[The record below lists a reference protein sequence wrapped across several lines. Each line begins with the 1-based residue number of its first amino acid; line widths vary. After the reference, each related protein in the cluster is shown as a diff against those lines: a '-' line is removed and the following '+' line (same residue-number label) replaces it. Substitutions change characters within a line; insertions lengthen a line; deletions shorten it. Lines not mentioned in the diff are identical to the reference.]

1 VRIGIGRKIG
11 FGFALQVV
19 LIVASGAV
27 NMFQFKNA
35 ETLAH
40 HANDV
45 RNPLARAGWRLEVT
59 VEAVRSS
66 MMGELLY
73 GSDSQALNHYHS
85 ERLKFTQEAQS
96 QIATLQ
102 ELSAKENDAELKA
115 EVTALAAEVEHLS
128 QLYDESEKL
137 VARGGDSVGKAFDLE
152 KNEAAEIAHKISEDA
167 GRLVSEQ
174 GKLLNAE
181 RDAMSGAAKTC
192 QIGTLVTLVLA
203 IVFGSTIARALTGRL
218 NESLSQTV
226 QRASAIA
233 DGDMTGHELESL
245 GDDEIADLTKAV
257 NRMQANLGQII
268 HAVMAS
274 TDQVSSAA
282 EEISVNAVQ
291 SARASSD
298 QQRQAEQV
306 KRAMEE
312 MSLAVQAVAENSRRA
327 VEQSEDSARR
337 AKSGGEVV
345 RQTVATMEQIS
356 DETERL
362 AGQIDQLGRRSEE
375 IGRIVGVIDEI
386 ADQTN
391 LLALNAAIEAARAGE
406 QGRGFAVVA
415 DEVRKLAERTA
426 KATKEIST
434 MIANIQSET
443 QAAVNEMKESNKRVS
458 GGVATANGAG
468 KSLEEIIASAERVG
482 EMIKEITR
490 ATEQQSQT
498 ARQVQESVGRIDSL
512 VRENASGAQE
522 SAHACESLSGLALE
536 LQRSTSRFKVN
547 GRTTPVEALAQLGKA
562 HPELARAT
570 VNYRTVAL

>member
-1 VRIGIGRKIG
+1 MRIGIGRKIG
-11 FGFALQVV
+11 FGFFLQVV
-19 LIVASGAV
+19 LILVGGAINV
-27 NMFQFKNA
+27 FQFKNA
-35 ETLAH
+35 ETLAR
-40 HANDV
+40 HANEV
-45 RNPLARAGWRLEVT
+45 RTPLARSGWRLEVT
-59 VEAVRSS
+59 VEAARSS

-73 GSDSQALNHYHS
+73 GSDPQALNHYRS
-85 ERLKFTQEAQS
+85 ERRKFTQELQS
-96 QIATLQ
+96 EIANVQ
-102 ELSAKENDAELKA
+102 ELAAKENEAELRA
-115 EVTALAAEVEHLS
+115 EATALAAEVEHLS
-128 QLYDESEKL
+128 QLYEESERL
-137 VARGGDSVGKAFDLE
+137 VAKGGEAIGKAFDIE
-152 KNEAAEIAHKISEDA
+152 KNEAAEEALKISQDA
-167 GRLVSEQ
+167 EKMVREQ
-174 GKLLNAE
+174 GKLVNAE
-181 RDAMSGAAKTC
+181 RDAMTSAAATC
-192 QIGTLVTLVLA
+192 RIGTLVTLVLA
-203 IVFGSTIARALTGRL
+203 IIFGISIERALTGRL
-218 NESLSQTV
+218 NRSLSQTV

-233 DGDMTGHELESL
+233 DGDMTGHELESI
-245 GDDEIADLTKAV
+245 GDDEIGDLTKAV
-257 NRMQANLGQII
+257 NRMQSNLGQII

-291 SARASSD
+291 SARASND

-306 KRAMEE
+306 KSAMEE

-327 VEQSEDSARR
+327 AEQSEDSARR

-356 DETERL
+356 NETERL

-498 ARQVQESVGRIDSL
+498 ARQVQESVSRIDSL

-562 HPELARAT
+562 RPEPVRAT
-570 VNYRTVAL
+570 VN